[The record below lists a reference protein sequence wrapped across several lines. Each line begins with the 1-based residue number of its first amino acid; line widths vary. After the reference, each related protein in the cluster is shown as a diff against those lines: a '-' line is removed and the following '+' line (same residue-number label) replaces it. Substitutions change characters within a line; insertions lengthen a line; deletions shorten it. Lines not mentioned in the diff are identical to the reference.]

1 MRQVV
6 LLTDIYNMKK
16 DTIVL
21 DIETKNTFV
30 DVGRNNFN
38 DLQISLVGVY
48 SYNTDS
54 YKAYEEHELGL
65 LGDVLKNSELLVGF
79 SSKRFD
85 LPVMAKHYD
94 FDLFAIPHID
104 LLEEIEKSAGKR
116 ISLDLLA
123 QENLGYGKSGH
134 GSDAPLLYEDG
145 KIEELKK
152 YCIQDVKVT
161 KELYDLAKKQ
171 GFLLVPQRN
180 NKEAI
185 RASFDWNEKLLYNR
199 LF

>member
-1 MRQVV
+1 
-6 LLTDIYNMKK
+6 MKK
-16 DTIVL
+16 NTIVL

-30 DVGRNNFN
+30 DVGRDNFQ

-48 SYNTDS
+48 SYNNDE
-54 YKAYEEHELGL
+54 YKAYEEHELSL
-65 LGDVLKNSELLVGF
+65 LGGVLEETELIVGF

-85 LPVMAKHYD
+85 LPVMAKHYT

-104 LLEEIEKSAGKR
+104 LLEEIEKSIGKR

-145 KIEELKK
+145 KIDELKK

-161 KELYDLAKKQ
+161 KELYDKAKKQ
-171 GFLLVPQRN
+171 GFLSVPQRN
-180 NKEAI
+180 KKESL
-185 RASFDWNEKLLYNR
+185 RAQFDWREKLSYNR